1 MGRERRF
8 SVERGSSYPGDCS
21 HEFRPVAPARR
32 SRGSFFGGDGE
43 GSESNS
49 RHSRQGAAGARR
61 NSKSG
66 QPIMT
71 MIFRK
76 PIEGIERPQMPA
88 DVVIVGGGPAGM
100 ACALRLAQLIDAH
113 NAAHP
118 DSQLSKENIYV
129 LEKAREIGQHCLSGA
144 LLDPR
149 SMREL
154 LPDFEKEAPLDAKVD
169 KESVYFLTEKS
180 KFKFPITPPPLR
192 DHGNYVI
199 SLNRFVKWLGSK
211 VEETGITIF
220 TGFAGS
226 ELLFEGDRVT
236 GVRTD
241 DKGVDK
247 EGHQKSNFEPGYDL
261 QAKIVILAEGPRG
274 SLTKQLINKF
284 DLAKNTNPQTYGV
297 GVKELWEVPAGRIAP
312 GEVIYTM
319 GWPLTT
325 KEYGGAWIYGS
336 KDNVVSLGF
345 VTGLDYADP
354 RLDPQRVLQQFKRHP
369 FVAKLLEGGKMIR
382 YGAKSLPYGGWWAIP
397 PVAGNGWMILGD
409 SAGFLNSARLKGIH
423 LAIKSGM
430 LAAET
435 AFEALKKDDSSA
447 AMLGE
452 YQKKVESSWIKDEL
466 WKVRNMHQGFE
477 QGLYAG
483 MFHTGLQMITGGRG
497 LRNRYPARAGHE
509 HMHKL
514 AELPADGGAEAH
526 LLGPAK
532 GDGRLTFDKLTDLYH
547 SGTKHE
553 EDQPSHLVIDDTN
566 ICNTRCVKEYGSPC
580 QNFCPANVYEM
591 VDDASQP
598 NGKLISLNPSN
609 CVHCKTCDIA
619 DPYQIITWVP
629 PEGGGGPNYD
639 GM

>member
-1 MGRERRF
+1 ML
-8 SVERGSSYPGDCS
+8 
-21 HEFRPVAPARR
+21 
-32 SRGSFFGGDGE
+32 
-43 GSESNS
+43 
-49 RHSRQGAAGARR
+49 
-61 NSKSG
+61 
-66 QPIMT
+66 
-71 MIFRK
+71 IFRH
-76 PIEGIERPQMPA
+76 PPENISRPQMPA

-100 ACALRLAQLIDAH
+100 ACALRLSQLIDEH
-113 NAAHP
+113 NSKNP

-154 LPDFEKEAPLDAKVD
+154 LPGFEKEAPLDAAVS
-169 KESVYFLTEKS
+169 KETVYFLSEKG

-199 SLNRFVKWLGSK
+199 SLNRFVKWLGGK
-211 VEETGITIF
+211 VEEAGVTVF

-226 ELLFEGDRVT
+226 DLLFDGDRVS

-241 DKGVDK
+241 DKGLDK
-247 EGHQKSNFEPGYDL
+247 NNQQKSNFEPGYEL
-261 QAKIVILAEGPRG
+261 QAKITILAEGSRG

-284 DLAKNTNPQTYGV
+284 DLAKDRNPQTYGQ
-297 GVKELWEVPAGRIAP
+297 GVKELWEVPSGRIAP

-319 GWPLTT
+319 GWPLTSR
-325 KEYGGAWIYGS
+325 EYGGAWIYGG
-336 KDNVVSLGF
+336 KDNIVSLGF
-345 VTGLDYADP
+345 VTGLDYPDP

-369 FVAKLLEGGKMIR
+369 LIAKFLEGGKMVR

-409 SAGFLNSARLKGIH
+409 SAGFLNSQRLKGIH

-435 AFEALKKDDSSA
+435 ACDALKKNDFSA
-447 AMLGE
+447 TSLAVFQ
-452 YQKKVESSWIKDEL
+452 QKLERSWIREEL
-466 WKVRNMHQGFE
+466 WKVRNFHQGFE
-477 QGLYAG
+477 HGFWRGMIHAG
-483 MFHTGLQMITGGRG
+483 IQQFTGGRG
-497 LRNRYPARAGHE
+497 VRSRYLGTAGYRRLE
-509 HMHKL
+509 KL
-514 AELPADGGAEAH
+514 EQLPANGGPEAG
-526 LLGPAK
+526 LVGAAK
-532 GDGRLTFDKLTDLYH
+532 GDGKLTFDKLTDLYH

-553 EDQPSHLVIDDTN
+553 EDQPAHLIIHDTN
-566 ICNTRCVKEYGSPC
+566 ICESRCIREYGSPC

-591 VDDASQP
+591 LDDAAAP
-598 NGKLISLNPSN
+598 NGKRISLNPSN
-609 CVHCKTCDIA
+609 CVHCKACDIQ

>member
-1 MGRERRF
+1 ML
-8 SVERGSSYPGDCS
+8 V
-21 HEFRPVAPARR
+21 
-32 SRGSFFGGDGE
+32 
-43 GSESNS
+43 
-49 RHSRQGAAGARR
+49 
-61 NSKSG
+61 
-66 QPIMT
+66 
-71 MIFRK
+71 FRK
-76 PIEGIERPQMPA
+76 PLEGIERPEMPA

-100 ACALRLAQLIDAH
+100 ACALRLSQLIDEH
-113 NAAHP
+113 NTNRPEA
-118 DSQLSKENIYV
+118 QLSKENIYV

-154 LPDFEKEAPLDAKVD
+154 LPGFEKEAPIDAQCN
-169 KESVYFLTEKS
+169 KEAVYFLTKAG
-180 KFKFPITPPPLR
+180 KFKLPVTPPPLR

-199 SLNRFVKWLGSK
+199 SINRFVKWLGSK
-211 VEETGITIF
+211 VEETGTTVF

-226 ELLFEGDRVT
+226 ELLFEGDRVA

-241 DKGVDK
+241 DKGVDR
-247 EGHQKSNFEPGYDL
+247 QNQPKSNFEPGYDL
-261 QAKIVILAEGPRG
+261 RAKVTILAEGTRG
-274 SLTKQLINKF
+274 SLTKQLIAKF
-284 DLAKNTNPQTYGV
+284 DLARDCNPQTYGV
-297 GVKELWEVPAGRIAP
+297 GVKELWEVPSGRIAP

-336 KDNVVSLGF
+336 KDNLVSLGF

-354 RLDPQRVLQQFKRHP
+354 RLDPQRVLQDFKQHP
-369 FVAKLLEGGKMIR
+369 FIASLLAGGKLIR

-409 SAGFLNSARLKGIH
+409 SAGFLNSQRLKGIH

-435 AFEALKKDDSSA
+435 AFEALKKNDSSA
-447 AMLGE
+447 ATLGQF
-452 YQKKVESSWIKDEL
+452 QKKVDASWIRDEL
-466 WKVRNMHQGFE
+466 WKTRNFHQGFE
-477 QGLYAG
+477 NGFLAG
-483 MFHTGLQMITGGRG
+483 MFHAALQQFTGGRG
-497 LRNRYPARAGHE
+497 LWNRYGAHAGHE
-509 HMHKL
+509 RMQKL
-514 AELPADGGAEAH
+514 AALPADGGAEAH
-526 LLGPAK
+526 LLGPAR
-532 GDGRLTFDKLTDLYH
+532 GDGKLTFDKLTDLYH

-553 EDQPSHLVIDDTN
+553 EDQPSHLVIADTN
-566 ICNTRCVKEYGSPC
+566 VCNARCTVEYGGPC
-580 QNFCPANVYEM
+580 QNFCPANVYEL

-598 NGKLISLNPSN
+598 FGKRISLNPAN

>member
-1 MGRERRF
+1 ML
-8 SVERGSSYPGDCS
+8 V
-21 HEFRPVAPARR
+21 
-32 SRGSFFGGDGE
+32 
-43 GSESNS
+43 
-49 RHSRQGAAGARR
+49 
-61 NSKSG
+61 
-66 QPIMT
+66 
-71 MIFRK
+71 FRK
-76 PIEGIERPQMPA
+76 PIEGAEHPQMPA

-100 ACALRLAQLIDAH
+100 ACALRLAQLIDKY
-113 NAAHP
+113 NSSNP
-118 DSQLSKENIYV
+118 NTQLSKENIYV

-154 LPDFEKEAPLDAKVD
+154 LPGFEKQAPLEVPVSEEA
-169 KESVYFLTEKS
+169 VYFLTQKS

-211 VEETGITIF
+211 VEEAGITVF

-226 ELLFEGDRVT
+226 EFLYDGGRVS

-247 EGHQKSNFEPGYDL
+247 QNRPKSNFEPGYDL
-261 QAKIVILAEGPRG
+261 SAKIVILAEGPRG

-284 DLAKNTNPQTYGV
+284 DLMRGRNPQTYGQ
-297 GVKELWEVPAGRIAP
+297 GIKELWEVPSGRIAP

-319 GWPLTT
+319 GWPLTS
-325 KEYGGAWIYGS
+325 KEYGGAWIYGG
-336 KDNVVSLGF
+336 KDKIVSLGF
-345 VTGLDYADP
+345 VTALEYSDP
-354 RLDPQRVLQQFKRHP
+354 RVDPQHILQTFKTHP
-369 FVAKLLEGGKMIR
+369 FVAKLLNGGKMIR
-382 YGAKSLPYGGWWAIP
+382 YGAKSMPYGGWWSLP
-397 PVAGNGWMILGD
+397 PLAGEGWMIIGD

-435 AFEALKKDDSSA
+435 AFEALIRNDFSA
-447 AMLGE
+447 AALGE
-452 YQKKVESSWIKDEL
+452 FQKKVEASWIRQEL
-466 WKVRNMHQGFE
+466 WKVRNFHQGFKH
-477 QGLYAG
+477 GLW
-483 MFHTGLQMITGGRG
+483 TGLFRAGLQQVTGGRG
-497 LRNRYPARAGHE
+497 LHERYASTPGYE
-509 HMHKL
+509 HMKKL
-514 AELPADGGAEAH
+514 SELPPGGGTQVP

-532 GDGRLTFDKLTDLYH
+532 GDGKLTFDKLTDLYH

-553 EDQPSHLVIDDTN
+553 EDQPAHLIIHDTD
-566 ICNTRCVKEYGSPC
+566 ICERRCIKEFGSPC

-591 VDDASQP
+591 VDDSTAT
-598 NGKLISLNPSN
+598 NGKRISLNPSN
-609 CVHCKTCDIA
+609 CVHCKTCDIQ